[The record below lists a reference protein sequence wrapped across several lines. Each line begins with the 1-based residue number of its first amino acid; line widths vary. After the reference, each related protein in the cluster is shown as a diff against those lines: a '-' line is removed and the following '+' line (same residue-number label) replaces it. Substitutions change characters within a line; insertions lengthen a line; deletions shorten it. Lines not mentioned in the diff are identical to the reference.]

1 MSKVEK
7 SKIRPEILKLVE
19 TRRKIE
25 KLATQEFLKLDEN
38 NGVNLKACL
47 NKVSKGNDLY
57 LQIACSKSE
66 NMEEL
71 HKILSYEDMLF
82 LARYFRFISDF
93 TTNMTLER
101 HPVPVSIKV
110 EEVDADGVAAEWQII
125 PEAKNDRVLLYF
137 HGGAMIVMSPKS
149 HRLLTIEIAK
159 LTKMRVLSVDYRLAP
174 EHPHPA
180 PLEDCVKAYHW
191 LLSKGYKPEN
201 IIIAG
206 DSAGGSLTL
215 TTLLKL
221 RDEGSSLPLGAVAM
235 SPQTDHTT
243 LSRSIYENAKSD
255 PLLSNSGHFW
265 FTQAFLAGA
274 DPKDPLASPLFG
286 DLRGLPPLLVQV
298 STSEMLYDHST
309 RLVEKAKAA
318 GVNATLQEWDGMVHV
333 FQGYGLNFL
342 PEARDALNKIGKFIQ
357 TLFDQI

>member
-1 MSKVEK
+1 MEQ

-19 TRRKIE
+19 TRQKIE
-25 KLATQEFLKLDEN
+25 SLATQEFLKLEEN
-38 NGVNLKACL
+38 KGVNLKAYL
-47 NKVSKGNDLY
+47 QKVAKGNELY
-57 LQIACSKSE
+57 HQIACNKSE
-66 NMEEL
+66 NIEEL

-82 LARYFRFISDF
+82 LARYFRFISNY
-93 TTNMTLER
+93 TANMTLER
-101 HPVPVSIKV
+101 HPVPESINV
-110 EEVDADGVAAEWQII
+110 EEIDAGGVAAEWQII

-137 HGGAMIVMSPKS
+137 HGGAMIVMSPKT

-215 TTLLKL
+215 TTLLKV
-221 RDEGSSLPLGAVAM
+221 RDEGSPLPLGAVTM
-235 SPQTDHTT
+235 SPHTDHTT
-243 LSRSIYENAKSD
+243 LSRTIYENVKSD

-265 FTQAFLAGA
+265 FSQAFLAGA
-274 DPKDPLASPLFG
+274 DPKEPLASPLFA
-286 DLRGLPPLLVQV
+286 DLKGLPPLLVQV

-309 RLVEKAKAA
+309 RFVEKANAA
-318 GVNATLQEWDGMVHV
+318 GVNVTLQEWDGMVHV
-333 FQGYGLNFL
+333 FQGYGLNIL
-342 PEARDALNKIGKFIQ
+342 PEAREALNKIGEFIQ
-357 TLFDQI
+357 SLFNKI